1 MDQLGGVAKTLQ
13 VVTNWCNTT
22 TMNYF
27 RHDILCVAA
36 EINLLCVGAVS
47 NLLCVLLKLICCAC
61 VLLKLIFCAC
71 VL

>member
-1 MDQLGGVAKTLQ
+1 MMNQLGGAAKTLQ

-27 RHDILCVAA
+27 RHDILCVTA

-47 NLLCVLLKLICCAC
+47 NLLCVRTVINLLC
-61 VLLKLIFCAC
+61 VRTAL
-71 VL
+71 

>member
-1 MDQLGGVAKTLQ
+1 MMNQLGGAAKTLQ

-36 EINLLCVGAVS
+36 EINLLCVGDVS
-47 NLLCVLLKLICCAC
+47 NLLCVRTVVNLLFVFAAL
-61 VLLKLIFCAC
+61 
-71 VL
+71 